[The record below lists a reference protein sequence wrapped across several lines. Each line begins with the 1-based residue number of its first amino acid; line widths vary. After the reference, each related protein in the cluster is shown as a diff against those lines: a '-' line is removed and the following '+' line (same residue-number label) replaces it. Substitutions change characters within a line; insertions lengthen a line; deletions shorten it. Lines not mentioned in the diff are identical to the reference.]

1 MAPRP
6 RPSLWR
12 TLLCGAALA
21 SAGGALAAQ
30 AAPPAQPPVAKPA
43 AGSEPSAAAKPA
55 ASPEHAAP
63 PAGAALRV
71 DNDDPKCDDKTGKPF
86 CTVGA
91 AITAANERPG
101 PDTIELAEKGMFTLN
116 QPVLKDV
123 AEGDSGLPAITGE
136 VVLHGHG
143 ATLERS
149 VANLSPPFRVFWVA
163 ASGSLTIDNLVIR
176 GGATPPGMDGAGL
189 YNLGK
194 VRLERVTL
202 TENVAGD
209 DGGAIRNDGH
219 LEIVDCTISYN
230 NASGAGG
237 TGGGLYNVPVG
248 GDGEARISGTSFI
261 GNRAGDHGG
270 AIFNS
275 SRLTAVNT
283 TFSGNVAA
291 HNGGGIRNVATARF
305 NNVTFFANQGGVGGG
320 NLSNIGTLT
329 LSNSV
334 VAGGVAPVSPECEE
348 IVTSEGYNLIQNRAN
363 CTIDGSEVGLLTGVD
378 PMLSPLQDMDG
389 GLNKLHRPATQSVIV
404 DAGNPAQPGSG
415 GNACEAVDQRGASR
429 PRDGNHDSVAICD
442 MGAAEIGN

>member
-1 MAPRP
+1 MPRRP
-6 RPSLWR
+6 RPTHWR
-12 TLLCGAALA
+12 IALSSAAALA
-21 SAGGALAAQ
+21 GIAAI
-30 AAPPAQPPVAKPA
+30 AAVATITA
-43 AGSEPSAAAKPA
+43 VVAGSAL
-55 ASPEHAAP
+55 AAP
-63 PAGAALRV
+63 PAGGVPLRV
-71 DNDDPKCDDKTGKPF
+71 DNDDPKCDDKSGKPF

-91 AITAANERPG
+91 AIAAANERPG
-101 PDTIELAEKGMFTLN
+101 ADTIDLAEKGMFILN

-123 AEGDSGLPAITGE
+123 AEGDTGLPAITGE

-149 VANLSPPFRVFWVA
+149 LANLSPPFRVLWVA
-163 ASGSLTIDNLVIR
+163 AGGSLTIDNLVIR

-189 YNLGK
+189 YSLGK

-209 DGGAIRNDGH
+209 DGGAIRNDGRI
-219 LEIVDCTISYN
+219 EIVDCTISYN

-270 AIFNS
+270 AMFNS
-275 SRLTAVNT
+275 SRLVAVNS

-291 HNGGGIRNVATARF
+291 HDGGGIRNVATARF
-305 NNVTFFANQGGVGGG
+305 NNVTFFANQGGVAGG

-348 IVTSEGYNLIQNRAN
+348 IVTSEGYNLIQNRAD

-389 GLNKLHRPATQSVIV
+389 GLTKLHRPATKSVIV
-404 DAGNPAQPGSG
+404 DAGSPAPPGSG
-415 GNACEAVDQRGASR
+415 GNACEAADQRGASR
-429 PRDGNHDSVAICD
+429 PRDGNHDSVAVCD